1 MTDKVTLILILHN
14 RHKNLDRLLEYYKD
28 YNFPI
33 IIADSSEKKHVF
45 NKKRENWIH
54 HYSPS
59 LSFTQKIE
67 VVSKIVTT
75 PYVVMCADDDFILPE
90 SLQQCVLFLE
100 QNKDYSIAQG
110 WSIRY
115 YKESIATGSVSY
127 GLLYDF
133 SESIEATEPLDRLL
147 AMFQNYRS
155 VLYAVFRTETLQQS
169 FEGAGT
175 QIKNLFLN
183 EYITAFIPILYGKYK
198 ELPVLYQVR
207 EFAEDSDDKTAI
219 NLDTI
224 LDNTAYKTE
233 LWDFKSFLLT
243 KLTTITNLTTD
254 KAEQLLD
261 EILISFSAQLKDN
274 CNQQVSFKKKVGK
287 LISFIP
293 FIGKT
298 IIIKS
303 RQKER
308 AKQLQTVVKSQSDK
322 GELERISKLLIK
334 FQ

>member
-1 MTDKVTLILILHN
+1 MIEKVTLVLILHN

-28 YNFPI
+28 CDLPI
-33 IIADSSEKKHVF
+33 MIADSSKEKHIF
-45 NKKRENWIH
+45 NNKRNNWIH
-54 HYSPS
+54 HYLPG

-67 VVSKIVTT
+67 VVSKTVTT

-115 YKESIATGSVSY
+115 YKESISAGRVSY

-133 SESIEATEPLDRLL
+133 SKSIEATEPINRLL
-147 AMFQNYRS
+147 AMFRNYRS
-155 VLYAVFRTETLQQS
+155 VLYAVFTTNVLQQS
-169 FEGAGT
+169 FAGAGE
-175 QIKNLFLN
+175 QIKNLYLN
-183 EYITAFIPILYGKYK
+183 EYITAFLPILCGKYK
-198 ELPVLYQVR
+198 ELPILYQVR

-224 LDNTAYKTE
+224 LGEPSYKTE
-233 LWDFKSFLLT
+233 LHNFKSFILT
-243 KLTTITNLTTD
+243 KLIGLTNLTTD
-254 KAEQLLD
+254 KAKEVLN
-261 EILISFSAQLKDN
+261 ETLISFSAHLEAN
-274 CNQQVSFKKKVGK
+274 RNQKISFKKRIGK
-287 LISFIP
+287 LISFVP

-298 IIIKS
+298 IIIKN
-303 RQKER
+303 REKER
-308 AKQLQTVVKSQSDK
+308 TKQLETVVKLPSDK
-322 GELERISKLLIK
+322 EELERISKLLIK